1 MRIRTGSRRGVAAL
15 AAAVLGT
22 LLVAGAAEAKK
33 LPTPKCGKRQT
44 LVRVDEKFCPATKRR
59 PAVVV
64 QRACCQKPNGKVR
77 CKAFKKCPRR
87 SPS

>member
-1 MRIRTGSRRGVAAL
+1 MWITTGGGRTAAMLAAL
-15 AAAVLGT
+15 LGAM
-22 LLVAGAAEAKK
+22 LVAGAAHAAK
-33 LPTPKCGKRQT
+33 LPEPKCGGRQQ
-44 LVRVDEKFCPATKRR
+44 LVRVDEKVCPATKRR

>member
-1 MRIRTGSRRGVAAL
+1 MRTTMGRGL
-15 AAAVLGT
+15 AAAMLGT
-22 LLVAGAAEAKK
+22 LLAAGGAHAAK
-33 LPTPKCGKRQT
+33 LAQPKCGGRQE
-44 LVRVDEKFCPATKRR
+44 LVRVEEKVCPATKRR
-59 PAVVV
+59 PAVIV